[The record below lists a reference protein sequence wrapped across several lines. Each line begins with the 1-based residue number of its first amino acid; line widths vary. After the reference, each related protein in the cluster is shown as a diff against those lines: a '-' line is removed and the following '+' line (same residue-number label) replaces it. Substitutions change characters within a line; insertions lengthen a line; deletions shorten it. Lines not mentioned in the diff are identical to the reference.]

1 MSDFNAEVIDEF
13 RAAGGK
19 VGGPLAGQ
27 DLLLVTHVGA
37 KTGTVRTNPLG
48 YFEDDDGTPVL
59 FASLMGA
66 PKHPQWFRN
75 LVANPDVTVEL
86 GDDHFT
92 ARARVVEG
100 DERTALWERILVDKP
115 FLGQHQ
121 EKAGERVIPLIRL
134 ERT

>member
-1 MSDFNAEVIDEF
+1 MTDFNAEVIEEF
-13 RAAGGK
+13 RANGGK

-27 DLLLVTHVGA
+27 EMLLVTHVGA

-48 YFEDDDGTPVL
+48 YFDDDGTPVL
-59 FASLMGA
+59 FASMMGA
-66 PKHPQWFRN
+66 PSNPQWFHN

-92 ARARVVEG
+92 ARARVVDG
-100 DERTALWERILVDKP
+100 AEREALWDRILVDKP

-121 EKAGERVIPLIRL
+121 EKAGARVIPLIRL

>member
-1 MSDFNAEVIDEF
+1 VSDFNAEVIEEF
-13 RAAGGK
+13 RASGGK

-27 DLLLVTHVGA
+27 PVLLITHVGA

-48 YFEDDDGTPVL
+48 YFDDGGTPVL
-59 FASLMGA
+59 FASMMGA
-66 PKHPQWFRN
+66 PNNPQWFHN

-86 GDDHFT
+86 GDDHFA
-92 ARARVVEG
+92 ARA
-100 DERTALWERILVDKP
+100 LLVDKP

-121 EKAGERVIPLIRL
+121 EKAGSRVIPLIRL

>member
-1 MSDFNAEVIDEF
+1 MSDWNAGVIEEF
-13 RAAGGK
+13 RASGGK

-27 DLLLVTHVGA
+27 QVLLVTHVGA

-48 YFEDDDGTPVL
+48 YFDDDGTPVL

-66 PKHPQWFRN
+66 PSNPQWFHN
-75 LVANPDVTVEL
+75 LVAHPDVVVEL
-86 GDDHFT
+86 GDEQFPAT
-92 ARARVVEG
+92 ARVVEG
-100 DERTALWERILVDKP
+100 DERTALWDRVLAEKP

-121 EKAGERVIPLIRL
+121 EKAGARQIPLIRL